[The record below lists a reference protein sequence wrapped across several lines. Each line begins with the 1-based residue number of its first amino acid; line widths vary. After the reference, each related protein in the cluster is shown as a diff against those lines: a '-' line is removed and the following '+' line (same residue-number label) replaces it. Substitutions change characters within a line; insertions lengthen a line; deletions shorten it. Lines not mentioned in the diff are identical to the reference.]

1 MNATTTGHMDTSGHI
16 RHIAG
21 DTPRRRVTELCDV
34 LNTVREHLG
43 TYLMPASE
51 DDLDLLAL
59 WAISTHLAEE
69 TYTTPRLI
77 ITSPVAGSGKTT
89 VLEHFERLVPNP
101 VQMASVSS
109 SALIPRLIDAQPS
122 TLLIDEAEKSL
133 NPNKPGIEDIL
144 GIINSGYKRGG
155 SRPTLVPDKETGWKV
170 QKLSTFAPVAMAGN
184 SPHLPDDT
192 VSRAHTVT
200 MFPALEG
207 DVEETDWEL
216 IDGDVLDLG
225 LRVAAVADTLRDTVR
240 NTRPPVPSGCVGR
253 IKERWLPLKRI
264 AALASENWSDRVD
277 QMILHDLESMQRDKE
292 DGLARMPIHVHLIR
306 DMYGV
311 FEAEG
316 EQFIGTEVFRT
327 SLVQSHPDRWGS
339 NCSFGKELTGK
350 RIAQMLSKN
359 FTIRAGKSP
368 DSARRGYWRRDFE
381 RAWKAVGVTVPGH
394 VHTPS
399 RNVPDVS
406 ESVQASVEHE
416 CPHGLESPRTCQFCR
431 VMTEQ
436 GWKQ

>member
-1 MNATTTGHMDTSGHI
+1 MTEQTGIPDTLDTSGHI
-16 RHIAG
+16 GHVVRDI
-21 DTPRRRVTELCDV
+21 PRGSVNELSEV

-59 WAISTHLAEE
+59 WAVSTHLAEE

-144 GIINSGYKRGG
+144 GVINSGYKRGG
-155 SRPTLVPDKETGWKV
+155 SRPTLVPDKESGWRV

-207 DVEETDWEL
+207 DVEETDWEV
-216 IDGDVLDLG
+216 IEGDVLDLG
-225 LRVAAVADTLRDTVR
+225 QRIAAVADTLRETVR

-264 AALASENWSDRVD
+264 AALASVDWSDRVD

-306 DMYGV
+306 DMHEV
-311 FEAEG
+311 FEAEVDP
-316 EQFIGTEVFRT
+316 FIGTEVFRT
-327 SLVQSHPDRWGS
+327 RLIQDHPTRWGS
-339 NCSFGKELTGK
+339 ESQFGKDLTAK
-350 RIAQMLSKN
+350 RMAQMLNKN

-368 DSARRGYWRRDFE
+368 DNSYRGYWRRDFE
-381 RAWKAVGVTVPGH
+381 RAWRAVGVTVAD
-394 VHTPS
+394 TPS
-399 RNVPDVS
+399 IHPSNPSNVSNVS
-406 ESVQASVEHE
+406 QEQE
-416 CPHGLESPRTCQFCR
+416 CPHGSGSPKTCHFCK
-431 VMTEQ
+431 VMAEQ
-436 GWKQ
+436 GWGK